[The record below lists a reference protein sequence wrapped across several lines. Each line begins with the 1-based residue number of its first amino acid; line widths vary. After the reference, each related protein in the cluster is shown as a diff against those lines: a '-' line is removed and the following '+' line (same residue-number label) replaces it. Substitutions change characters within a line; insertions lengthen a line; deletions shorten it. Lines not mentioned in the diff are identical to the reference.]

1 MSSAFKWWLIHCV
14 SIDSVPLM
22 LVVIAVFEKECQP
35 YGTSRHHLEVA
46 SWSHLKVNFTGIVCP
61 WRAVVLSSHVLATP
75 LGMWCGILVLWPG
88 VDTVFPAG
96 EVHSLNPWTS
106 REVLVDCFLK
116 WCFVQ
121 ATSND
126 INPARGN
133 YTLLL
138 GFPDFLILWVLFS
151 NKISSQ
157 RVWKIAAVE
166 YFIWENFSSKKIT
179 TPYIIQIATNVGLV
193 NGVDSTLSLTCRH
206 KCKRAAVQTVGP
218 PGWLFQSLGEGMF
231 PQEEHSYLSSPGGS
245 DGPRWRGFNGHC
257 SLSPNQS

>member
-1 MSSAFKWWLIHCV
+1 MPALWYIPSSFRGGL
-14 SIDSVPLM
+14 
-22 LVVIAVFEKECQP
+22 
-35 YGTSRHHLEVA
+35 
-46 SWSHLKVNFTGIVCP
+46 LKPPGRVNFTGIVCP
-61 WRAVVLSSHVLATP
+61 DAGCCLVFSCFGHSTWHVVGSWFSDQGSTLCS
-75 LGMWCGILVLWPG
+75 
-88 VDTVFPAG
+88 PAG
-96 EVHSLNPWTS
+96 SAQSNPLTS

-206 KCKRAAVQTVGP
+206 KCKEQ
-218 PGWLFQSLGEGMF
+218 
-231 PQEEHSYLSSPGGS
+231 LS
-245 DGPRWRGFNGHC
+245 R
-257 SLSPNQS
+257 Q